1 MDCIGQGMD
10 TWSGIENV
18 HNYLVANVLG
28 GDIDVPVW
36 LKADAGIISNREWT
50 QYPPHKSILTC
61 VLQIKGKKSNP
72 VMVNANLGL
81 LD

>member
-1 MDCIGQGMD
+1 MSQSEARKDCISQGMD

-50 QYPPHKSILTC
+50 
-61 VLQIKGKKSNP
+61 
-72 VMVNANLGL
+72 
-81 LD
+81 